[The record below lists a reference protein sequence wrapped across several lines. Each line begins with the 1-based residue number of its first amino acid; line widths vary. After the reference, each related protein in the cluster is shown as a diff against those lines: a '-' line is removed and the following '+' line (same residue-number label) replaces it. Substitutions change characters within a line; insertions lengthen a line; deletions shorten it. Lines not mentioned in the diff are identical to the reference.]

1 MADYFESGVF
11 NREAA
16 WHRMGNVWQPSDKQK
31 ILTPGIAIKLGELD
45 EWDLYKDPILRK
57 GEETGRFWVVRGK
70 DDTILGHSV
79 GKGYEIITNEDGFKY
94 LDQLVDSGD
103 LEIETAISIYN
114 GKVVTILARKPES
127 MSIAGDSYDRYI
139 GFTTRHDGLGASKV
153 FTCYERVV
161 CANTQSIAEAEFKKS
176 KRSFSIRH
184 QGDTDMKLVDAREA
198 LELSFEEDEAF
209 AKELEKMAAT
219 SLEQDTYGT
228 MLADIVGLRGI
239 DKNKQERKYHN
250 RVEIAAT
257 INKIRKTTEDL
268 ENIKNTRLG
277 LFQATT
283 AFDSHIRKYRNDSTK
298 FQTLAVEGAEF
309 TNRAFKT
316 LVVS

>member
-1 MADYFESGVF
+1 MSDFFESGVF

-16 WHRMGNVWQPSDKQK
+16 WHRMGNVWQPSDKEK
-31 ILTPGIAIKLGELD
+31 ILTPGIAIKLADLD

-57 GEETGRFWVVRGK
+57 GEETGKFWVIRGK

-79 GKGYEIITNEDGFKY
+79 GKGYEIISNEQGFLY

-114 GKVVTILARKPES
+114 GKVVTILARKPGS
-127 MSIAGDSYDRYI
+127 MDIAGDSYDRFI

-161 CANTQSIAEAEFKKS
+161 CANTQAIAEAEFKKS

-184 QGDTDMKLVDAREA
+184 QGDTEMKLVDAREA
-198 LELSFEEDEAF
+198 LELSFKEDEAF
-209 AKELEKMAAT
+209 AAELEKMAAT
-219 SLEQDTYGT
+219 PLEQDTYID
-228 MLADIVGLRGI
+228 MLAEIVGLRSI
-239 DKNKQERKYHN
+239 DKKKQERKYQN
-250 RVEIAAT
+250 RVEVAAS
-257 INKIRKTTEDL
+257 INNIRKTTPDL
-268 ENIKNTRLG
+268 EELRNNRLG

-283 AFDSHIRKYRNDSTK
+283 AYDSHVRKYRNDSTK
-298 FQTLAVEGAEF
+298 FQNLAVEGAEF
-309 TNRAFKT
+309 TNRAFST

>member
-1 MADYFESGVF
+1 
-11 NREAA
+11 
-16 WHRMGNVWQPSDKQK
+16 MGNVWQPSDKQK

-114 GKVVTILARKPES
+114 GKVVTILARKPGD
-127 MSIAGDSYDRYI
+127 MTIAGDSYDRYI

-161 CANTQSIAEAEFKKS
+161 CANTQAIAEAEFKKS

-184 QGDTDMKLVDAREA
+184 QGDTDMKLVDARQA

-250 RVEIAAT
+250 RVEVAAT

>member
-16 WHRMGNVWQPSDKQK
+16 WHRLGNVWQPTDEQK
-31 ILTPGIAIKLGELD
+31 VLTPAIAIKLGELD

-57 GEETGRFWVVRGK
+57 GEPTGKFWVVRGK
-70 DDTILGHSV
+70 DDKILGHSV
-79 GKGYEIITNEDGFKY
+79 GKGYEIISNEAGFLY
-94 LDQLVDSGD
+94 LTDLVDNGD
-103 LEIETAISIYN
+103 LEIETAISLYG

-127 MSIAGDSYDRYI
+127 MNIAGDSYDRFI

-161 CANTQSIAEAEFKKS
+161 CANTQAIAEAEFKKS

-184 QGDTDMKLVDAREA
+184 QGDTEMKLVDARQA

-209 AKELEKMAAT
+209 ALELEKMAAT
-219 SLEQDTYGT
+219 PLERDTYEG
-228 MLADIVGLRGI
+228 MLSEIVGLRGI
-239 DKNKQERKYHN
+239 DKNKQERKYRN
-250 RVEIAAT
+250 RVEIAAA
-257 INKIRKTTEDL
+257 INNIRKTAPDL
-268 ENIKNTRLG
+268 EELRKNRLG

-283 AFDSHIRKYRNDSTK
+283 AFDSHVKDYRNNNTK
-298 FQTLAVEGAEF
+298 FQSLAVEGAEY
-309 TNRAFKT
+309 TNRAFST
-316 LVVS
+316 LVVR